1 MNLNWRQKGSGV
13 RSNQGT
19 RQRRARQCRP
29 LLEALE
35 DRLVPTVH
43 PVTSFP
49 GMSFVDTASGSTPP
63 DTIMAV
69 GPNVVVEAVNTAIE
83 ITDKSGKA
91 LMPPEELPLFFASVF
106 GEGDSFTDPYVVYD
120 DQANRFYICA
130 LETRTSP
137 AGNQFALLDFAVST
151 TASPQQSSDW
161 TVFTKLTSVS
171 KNGAEFP
178 DFPKMGFNADA
189 VFVSFNWFGA
199 ASGNFDD
206 NLVLAIDKNSILNPG
221 PGLNP
226 ALTTFQ
232 TEVKTG
238 SDHDILIP
246 ARMHGNTPN
255 LEYFVQTPNDG
266 TNANVVTETNYLTSN
281 PTFNTTTIKVT
292 AYQDSPAVPELTSQI
307 DDRMLS
313 AEWLNNRLVAAQ
325 DVGLSDGL
333 NHARGYEFDT
343 SGTSPVLVQEA
354 DVSPGAGINTSYPSI
369 AINTAG
375 DIGMTF
381 VQSASNTK
389 GTITQTPSMYITGWA
404 VGDVL
409 NTLDPPTL
417 IQAGV
422 AGAAGGSRGGDY
434 SATVVDP
441 SDGSFWS
448 AQQYAADNIISDDWG
463 TAIANYTVVFGPLVS
478 SVSPATALEGSAGFT
493 LTVNGSL
500 FTGSSVVEW
509 NGTSLAT
516 NVVSPQK
523 LTATVTSKQLAED
536 GPISVTVHD
545 PSQPSGETESNAV
558 NFTVT
563 EAALKAG
570 AKVTLSNLHAGA
582 TFNGVLANF
591 SDPDVSEALGD
602 YQATISWGDKTP
614 NSVVGVTLVSAGKYQ
629 VKASHVFAA
638 AATRTITITIT
649 DDGLHPLVI
658 TDKITVTSSAH
669 HLHKAIALPDPTEFS
684 GVLASFTAPNPLL
697 PAGAYA
703 AVINWGDGT
712 ASTVGRINRL
722 AAGRFSVLGAHTYS
736 KAGEHAIVITIRQG
750 GKVLLTVDITAVV
763 GG

>member
-13 RSNQGT
+13 RSNQRT
-19 RQRRARQCRP
+19 RGQRARQCRP

-49 GMSFVDTASGSTPP
+49 GMSFVDTASGATPP

-69 GPNVVVEAVNTAIE
+69 GPSVVVEAVNTAIE
-83 ITDKSGKA
+83 ITDKSGNV
-91 LMPPEELPLFFASVF
+91 LMPPEELALFFGSVF
-106 GEGDSFTDPYVVYD
+106 GEGDGFTDPYVIYD
-120 DQANRFYICA
+120 DQAQRFYVGV

-137 AGNQFALLDFAVST
+137 EGNQFALFDFAVSK
-151 TASPQQSSDW
+151 TASPQQASDW

-171 KNGAEFP
+171 KNGTEFP

-246 ARMHGNTPN
+246 ARMHGGPSN
-255 LEYFVQTPNDG
+255 LEYFAQTPNDG
-266 TNANVVTETNYLTSN
+266 KNANVVTETNYLTSN
-281 PTFNTTTIKVT
+281 PTFNTTTIKVN
-292 AYQDSPAVPELTSQI
+292 AYQDSPGVPELTLQI

-313 AEWLNNRLVAAQ
+313 AEWLDNRLVAAQ

-333 NHARGYEFDT
+333 NHARAYEFDT
-343 SGTSPVLVQEA
+343 SGASPVLVQEA
-354 DVSPGAGINTSYPSI
+354 DISPGAGISTSYPSI

-381 VQSASNTK
+381 IQSASNTK

-404 VGDVL
+404 VGDAL

-422 AGAAGGSRGGDY
+422 AGSAAGFRGGDY

-441 SDGSFWS
+441 SNQSFWS

-478 SVSPATALEGSAGFT
+478 ALSPAADQEGSAGFT
-493 LTVNGSL
+493 LTVNGGN
-500 FTGSSVVEW
+500 FTNSSVVEW
-509 NGTSLAT
+509 NGTPLTT
-516 NVVSPQK
+516 NFVNPQK
-523 LTATVTSKQLAED
+523 VTATVTSSLLTED
-536 GPISVTVHD
+536 GTFPVTVHD
-545 PSQPSGETESNAV
+545 PSEPSGETDSNAV

-570 AKVTLSNLHAGA
+570 TKVTLSDIHAGA
-582 TFNGVLANF
+582 TFNRVLANF
-591 SDPDVSEALGD
+591 SDPDVNEPLGD
-602 YQATISWGDKTP
+602 YQATISWGDKTA
-614 NSVVGVTLVSAGKYQ
+614 NSVVGVISVSAGKYQ
-629 VKASHVFAA
+629 VKASHVYST

-649 DDGLHPLVI
+649 DDGLNPLVI
-658 TDKITVTSSAH
+658 ADKIVITSSAH
-669 HLHKAIALPDPTEFS
+669 HAHKAITLVDATKFN

-722 AAGRFSVLGAHTYS
+722 GEGRFSVLGTHTYT
-736 KAGEHAIVITIRQG
+736 KAGEHLIMVTIRRG
-750 GKVLLTVDITAVV
+750 ADVLLKVDVTVIVA
-763 GG
+763 